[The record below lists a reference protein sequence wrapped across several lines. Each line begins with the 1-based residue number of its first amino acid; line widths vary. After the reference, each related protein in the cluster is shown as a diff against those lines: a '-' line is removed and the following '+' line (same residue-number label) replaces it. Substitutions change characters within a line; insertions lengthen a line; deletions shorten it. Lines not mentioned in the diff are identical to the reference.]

1 MMLTKLKKR
10 DRLSPNKRERLD
22 EGIKIWTDFY
32 RQNIHRFVA
41 DYLGIQLKP
50 FQVVLLYMIERQ
62 AKSCLITT
70 RGLGKSWLIALYCCC
85 RCILYPGQKI
95 IVSCET
101 KEQSRNL
108 IREKIVT
115 ELMNMSPNLRR
126 EINPKEVKIGTN
138 ESYVKFKNG
147 STITAINASENTRGR
162 RAHILVVDEY
172 VQIKNGFETL
182 TKILQ
187 PFLQV
192 VRQPKYLQNP
202 LYAKYKEEN
211 KQIYASSA
219 WYSDHWSYDLYK
231 DYVEKMLVDE
241 SAFACNLPYDIALKY
256 GLMTQARLDEIL
268 ADPNMTEEAFL
279 MEYCGQFFDLGEGA
293 YIKPSDIINNRTV
306 VRPWY
311 PPTDVE
317 YITDKNKR
325 NVPWVEERTS
335 KEELRVIGCDIALS
349 QGDKN
354 DNTVI
359 HYSISIP
366 KGDKYITELRY
377 SEAINGGTA
386 KAIALRL
393 KQLYYDGD
401 CDYIVMD
408 VAGLGLSV
416 LDELGEYTYDENR
429 DIKYPPMKCFNLKD
443 KEERVGYKEAIPC
456 IFGIVANEEIN
467 NDIAVTLKA
476 SLNNHTLKF
485 LVNEFE
491 GEDWLNENKNFQMLD
506 ASEKVRLMYPYVQ
519 TSLTQM
525 EIIKLQTEI
534 TRKGIKLVE
543 FGSNRKDRYSALAY
557 LNLFIREQE
566 KKLKKPKSKGKFLF
580 LS

>member
-1 MMLTKLKKR
+1 MLTQTKKR
-10 DRLSPNKRERLD
+10 DGLSPNKRERLD
-22 EGIKIWTDFY
+22 EGIKIWTSFY
-32 RQNIHRFVA
+32 RQNIHRFA
-41 DYLGIQLKP
+41 IDYLGIQLKP
-50 FQVVLLYMIERQ
+50 FQVVLLYMIERNL
-62 AKSCLITT
+62 KSCLITS

-85 RCILYPGQKI
+85 RAILYPGQKI

-108 IREKIVT
+108 IREKIVN
-115 ELMNMSPNLRR
+115 ELMNMSPNLKK
-126 EINPKEVKIGTN
+126 EINPREIKIGTN

-147 STITAINASENTRGR
+147 STITAINASENTRGK

-172 VQIKNGFETL
+172 VQIKNGFDTL

-202 LYAKYKEEN
+202 KYAHLQEEN

-219 WYSDHWSYDLYK
+219 WYADHWSYDLYK
-231 DYVEKMLVDE
+231 DYVEKMLIGE
-241 SAFACNLPYDIALKY
+241 SSFACNLPYNVALKY
-256 GLMTQARLDEIL
+256 GLMTQTRLDEIMS
-268 ADPNMTEEAFL
+268 DPNLSEEAFL
-279 MEYCGQFFDLGEGA
+279 MEYSAMFYDLGEGA

-306 VRPWY
+306 VKPWY
-311 PPTDVE
+311 PPTDIE
-317 YITDKNKR
+317 YIAEKGKR
-325 NVPWVEERTS
+325 NVSWKEDRTS
-335 KEELRVIGCDIALS
+335 KQELRVLGCDIALA

-359 HYSISIP
+359 HYSVSIP
-366 KGDKYITELRY
+366 KGDKYITEVRY

-393 KQLYYDGD
+393 KQLYFDGD

-408 VAGLGLSV
+408 IAGLGLAV
-416 LDELGEYTYDENR
+416 LDALGEYTFDTER
-429 DIKYPPMKCFNLKD
+429 DIKYPPMCCFNKED
-443 KEERVGYKEAIPC
+443 KKERCGYREAIPC
-456 IFGIVANEEIN
+456 IYGIVANEEIN
-467 NDIAVTLKA
+467 NAIAVTLKA

-491 GEDWLNENKNFQMLD
+491 GEDWLNENKNFQMLE

-519 TSLTQM
+519 TTLTQM

-557 LNLFIREQE
+557 MNLFIREKE
-566 KKLKKPKSKGKFLF
+566 NELKKPKNRGNFIDLW
-580 LS
+580 

>member
-1 MMLTKLKKR
+1 MLTQTKKR
-10 DRLSPNKRERLD
+10 EGLSPNKRERLD
-22 EGIKIWTDFY
+22 EGIKIWVSFY
-32 RQNIHRFVA
+32 RQNIHRFA
-41 DYLGIQLKP
+41 IDYLGIQLKP
-50 FQVVLLYMIERQ
+50 FQVVLLYMIERNL
-62 AKSCLITT
+62 KSCLITS

-85 RCILYPGQKI
+85 RAILYPGQKI

-108 IREKIVT
+108 IREKIVN
-115 ELMNMSPNLRR
+115 ELMNMSPNLKK
-126 EINPKEVKIGTN
+126 EINPREIKIGTN

-147 STITAINASENTRGR
+147 STITAINASENTRGK

-172 VQIKNGFETL
+172 VQIKNGFDTL

-202 LYAKYKEEN
+202 KYAHLQEEN

-219 WYSDHWSYDLYK
+219 WYADHWSYDLYK
-231 DYVEKMLVDE
+231 DYVEKMLIGE
-241 SAFACNLPYDIALKY
+241 SSFVCNLPYDVALKY
-256 GLMTQARLDEIL
+256 GLMTQKRLDEIMN
-268 ADPNMTEEAFL
+268 DPNLSEEAFL
-279 MEYCGQFFDLGEGA
+279 MEYSAMFYDLGEGA
-293 YIKPSDIINNRTV
+293 YIKPSDIINNRTIV
-306 VRPWY
+306 KPWY
-311 PPTDVE
+311 PPTDIE
-317 YITDKNKR
+317 YIDEKGKR
-325 NVPWVEERTS
+325 NISWKEDRTS
-335 KEELRVIGCDIALS
+335 KQELRVLGCDIALA

-359 HYSISIP
+359 HYSVSIP
-366 KGDKYITELRY
+366 KGDKYITEVKY

-393 KQLYYDGD
+393 KQLYFDGD

-408 VAGLGLSV
+408 IAGLGLAV
-416 LDELGEYTYDENR
+416 LDALGEYTFDTER
-429 DIKYPPMKCFNLKD
+429 DIKYPPMCCFNKED
-443 KEERVGYKEAIPC
+443 KKERCGYREAMPC
-456 IFGIVANEEIN
+456 IYGIVANEEIN
-467 NDIAVTLKA
+467 NAIAVTLKA

-491 GEDWLNENKNFQMLD
+491 GEDWLNENKNFQMLE

-519 TSLTQM
+519 TTLTQM

-557 LNLFIREQE
+557 MNLFIREKE
-566 KKLKKPKSKGKFLF
+566 NELKKPKNRGNFIDLW
-580 LS
+580 

>member
-1 MMLTKLKKR
+1 MLTQTKKR
-10 DRLSPNKRERLD
+10 DGLSPNKRERLD
-22 EGIKIWTDFY
+22 EGIKIWTSFY
-32 RQNIHRFVA
+32 RQNIHRFSI

-50 FQVVLLYMIERQ
+50 FQVVLLYMIEKNL
-62 AKSCLITT
+62 KSCLITS

-85 RCILYPGQKI
+85 RAILYPGQKI

-108 IREKIVT
+108 IREKIVN
-115 ELMNMSPNLRR
+115 ELMNMSPNLRK
-126 EINPKEVKIGTN
+126 EINPREIKIGTN

-147 STITAINASENTRGR
+147 STITAINASENTRGK

-172 VQIKNGFETL
+172 VQIKNGFDTL

-202 LYAKYKEEN
+202 KYSHLQEEN

-219 WYSDHWSYDLYK
+219 WYADHWSYDLYK
-231 DYVEKMLVDE
+231 DYVEKMLIGE
-241 SAFACNLPYDIALKY
+241 SSFVCNLPYNVALKY
-256 GLMTQARLDEIL
+256 GLMTQTRLDEIMS
-268 ADPNMTEEAFL
+268 DPNLSEEAFL
-279 MEYCGQFFDLGEGA
+279 MEYSAMFYDLGEGA
-293 YIKPSDIINNRTV
+293 YIKPSDIINNRTIV
-306 VRPWY
+306 KPWY
-311 PPTDVE
+311 PPTDIE
-317 YITDKNKR
+317 YIAEKGKR
-325 NVPWVEERTS
+325 NISWKEDRTS
-335 KEELRVIGCDIALS
+335 KQELRVLGCDIALA

-359 HYSISIP
+359 HYSVSIP
-366 KGDKYITELRY
+366 KGDKYITEVKY

-393 KQLYYDGD
+393 KQLFFDGD

-408 VAGLGLSV
+408 IAGLGLAV
-416 LDELGEYTYDENR
+416 LDALGEYTFDTER
-429 DIKYPPMKCFNLKD
+429 DIKYPPMCCFNKED
-443 KEERVGYKEAIPC
+443 KKERCGYREAIPC
-456 IFGIVANEEIN
+456 IYGIVANEEIN
-467 NDIAVTLKA
+467 NAIAVTLKA

-491 GEDWLNENKNFQMLD
+491 GEDWLNENKNFQMLE

-519 TSLTQM
+519 TTLTQM

-557 LNLFIREQE
+557 MNLFIREKE
-566 KKLKKPKSKGKFLF
+566 NELKKPKNRGNFIDLW
-580 LS
+580 

>member
-1 MMLTKLKKR
+1 MLTQTKKR
-10 DRLSPNKRERLD
+10 DGLSPNKRERLD
-22 EGIKIWTDFY
+22 EGIKIWTSFY
-32 RQNIHRFVA
+32 RQNIHRFA
-41 DYLGIQLKP
+41 IDYLGIQLKP
-50 FQVVLLYMIERQ
+50 FQVVLLYMIERNL
-62 AKSCLITT
+62 KSCLITS

-85 RCILYPGQKI
+85 RAILYPGQKI

-108 IREKIVT
+108 IREKIVN
-115 ELMNMSPNLRR
+115 ELMNMSPNLRK
-126 EINPKEVKIGTN
+126 EINPREIKIGTN

-147 STITAINASENTRGR
+147 STITAINASENTRGK

-172 VQIKNGFETL
+172 VQIKNGFDTL

-202 LYAKYKEEN
+202 KYAHLQEEN

-219 WYSDHWSYDLYK
+219 WYADHWSYDLYK
-231 DYVEKMLVDE
+231 DYVEKMLIGE
-241 SAFACNLPYDIALKY
+241 SSFACNLPYNVALKY
-256 GLMTQARLDEIL
+256 GLMTQTRLDEIMS
-268 ADPNMTEEAFL
+268 DPNLSEEAFL
-279 MEYCGQFFDLGEGA
+279 MEYSAMFYDLGEGA

-306 VRPWY
+306 VKPWY
-311 PPTDVE
+311 PPTDIE
-317 YITDKNKR
+317 YIAEKGKR
-325 NVPWVEERTS
+325 NISWKEDRTS
-335 KEELRVIGCDIALS
+335 KQELRVLGCDIALA

-359 HYSISIP
+359 HYSVSIP
-366 KGDKYITELRY
+366 KGDKYITEVRY

-393 KQLYYDGD
+393 KQLYFDGD

-408 VAGLGLSV
+408 IAGLGLAV
-416 LDELGEYTYDENR
+416 LDALGEYTFDTER
-429 DIKYPPMKCFNLKD
+429 DIKYPPMCCFNKED
-443 KEERVGYKEAIPC
+443 KKERCGYREAIPC
-456 IFGIVANEEIN
+456 IYGIVANEEIN
-467 NDIAVTLKA
+467 NAIAVTLKA

-491 GEDWLNENKNFQMLD
+491 GEDWLNENKNFQMLE

-519 TSLTQM
+519 TTLTQM

-557 LNLFIREQE
+557 MNLFIREKE
-566 KKLKKPKSKGKFLF
+566 NELKKPKNRGNFIDLW
-580 LS
+580 

>member
-1 MMLTKLKKR
+1 MLTQTKKR
-10 DRLSPNKRERLD
+10 DGLSPNKRERLD
-22 EGIKIWTDFY
+22 EGIKIWTSFY
-32 RQNIHRFVA
+32 RQNIHRFA
-41 DYLGIQLKP
+41 IDYLGIQLKP
-50 FQVVLLYMIERQ
+50 FQVVLLYMIERNL
-62 AKSCLITT
+62 KSCLITS

-85 RCILYPGQKI
+85 RAILYPGQKI

-108 IREKIVT
+108 IREKIVN
-115 ELMNMSPNLRR
+115 ELMNMSPNLRK
-126 EINPKEVKIGTN
+126 EINPREIKIGTN

-147 STITAINASENTRGR
+147 STITAINASENTRGK

-172 VQIKNGFETL
+172 VQIKNGFDTL

-202 LYAKYKEEN
+202 KYAHLQEEN

-219 WYSDHWSYDLYK
+219 WYADHWSYDLYK
-231 DYVEKMLVDE
+231 DYVEKMLIGE
-241 SAFACNLPYDIALKY
+241 SSFVCNLPYDVALKY
-256 GLMTQARLDEIL
+256 GLMTQKRLDEIMN
-268 ADPNMTEEAFL
+268 DPNLSEEAFL
-279 MEYCGQFFDLGEGA
+279 MEYSAMFYDLGEGA

-306 VRPWY
+306 VKPWY
-311 PPTDVE
+311 PPTDIE
-317 YITDKNKR
+317 YIAENGKR
-325 NVPWVEERTS
+325 NISWKEDRTS
-335 KEELRVIGCDIALS
+335 KQELRVLGCDIALA

-359 HYSISIP
+359 HYSVSIP
-366 KGDKYITELRY
+366 KGDKYITEVKY

-393 KQLYYDGD
+393 KQLFFDGD

-408 VAGLGLSV
+408 IAGLGLAV
-416 LDELGEYTYDENR
+416 LDALGEYTFDTER
-429 DIKYPPMKCFNLKD
+429 DIKYPPMCCFNKED
-443 KEERVGYKEAIPC
+443 KKERCGYREAMPC
-456 IFGIVANEEIN
+456 IYGIVANEEIN
-467 NDIAVTLKA
+467 NAIAVTLKA

-491 GEDWLNENKNFQMLD
+491 GEDWLNENKNFQMLE

-519 TSLTQM
+519 TTLTQM

-557 LNLFIREQE
+557 MNLFIREKE
-566 KKLKKPKSKGKFLF
+566 NELKKPKNRGNFIDLW
-580 LS
+580 

>member
-1 MMLTKLKKR
+1 MLTQTKKR
-10 DRLSPNKRERLD
+10 EGLSPNKRERLD
-22 EGIKIWTDFY
+22 EGIKIWVSFY
-32 RQNIHRFVA
+32 RQNIHRFA
-41 DYLGIQLKP
+41 IDYLGIQLKP
-50 FQVVLLYMIERQ
+50 FQVVLLYMIERNL
-62 AKSCLITT
+62 KSCLITS

-85 RCILYPGQKI
+85 RAILYPGQKI

-108 IREKIVT
+108 IREKIVN
-115 ELMNMSPNLRR
+115 ELMNMSPNLKK
-126 EINPKEVKIGTN
+126 EINPREIKIGTN

-147 STITAINASENTRGR
+147 STITAINASENTRGK

-172 VQIKNGFETL
+172 VQIKNGFDTL

-202 LYAKYKEEN
+202 KYAHLQEEN

-219 WYSDHWSYDLYK
+219 WYADHWSYDLYR
-231 DYVEKMLVDE
+231 DYVEKMLIGE
-241 SAFACNLPYDIALKY
+241 SSFVCNLPYDVALKY
-256 GLMTQARLDEIL
+256 GLMTQKRLDEIMN
-268 ADPNMTEEAFL
+268 DPNLSEEAFL
-279 MEYCGQFFDLGEGA
+279 MEYSAMFYDLGEGA
-293 YIKPSDIINNRTV
+293 YIKPSDIINNRTIV
-306 VRPWY
+306 KPWY
-311 PPTDVE
+311 PPTDIE
-317 YITDKNKR
+317 YIAEKGKR
-325 NVPWVEERTS
+325 NISWKEDRTS
-335 KEELRVIGCDIALS
+335 KQELRVLGCDIALA

-359 HYSISIP
+359 HYSVSIP
-366 KGDKYITELRY
+366 KGDKYITEVKY

-393 KQLYYDGD
+393 KQLYFDGD

-408 VAGLGLSV
+408 IAGLGLAV
-416 LDELGEYTYDENR
+416 LDALGEYTFDTER
-429 DIKYPPMKCFNLKD
+429 DIKYPPMCCFNKED
-443 KEERVGYKEAIPC
+443 KKERCGYREAIPC
-456 IFGIVANEEIN
+456 IYGIVANEEIN
-467 NDIAVTLKA
+467 NAIAVTLKA

-491 GEDWLNENKNFQMLD
+491 GEDWLNENKNFQLLE

-519 TSLTQM
+519 TTLTQM

-557 LNLFIREQE
+557 MNLFIREKE
-566 KKLKKPKSKGKFLF
+566 NELKKPKNRGNFIDLW
-580 LS
+580 

>member
-1 MMLTKLKKR
+1 MLTQTKKR
-10 DRLSPNKRERLD
+10 EGLSPNKRERLD
-22 EGIKIWTDFY
+22 EGIKIWVSFY
-32 RQNIHRFVA
+32 RQNIHRFA
-41 DYLGIQLKP
+41 IDYLGIQLKP
-50 FQVVLLYMIERQ
+50 FQVVLLYMIERNL
-62 AKSCLITT
+62 KSCLITS

-85 RCILYPGQKI
+85 RAILYPGQKI

-108 IREKIVT
+108 IREKIVN
-115 ELMNMSPNLRR
+115 ELMNMSPNLKK
-126 EINPKEVKIGTN
+126 EINPREIKIGTN

-147 STITAINASENTRGR
+147 STITAINASENTRGK

-172 VQIKNGFETL
+172 VQIKNGFDTL

-202 LYAKYKEEN
+202 KYAHLQEEN

-219 WYSDHWSYDLYK
+219 WYADHWSYDLYK
-231 DYVEKMLVDE
+231 DYVEKMLIGE
-241 SAFACNLPYDIALKY
+241 SSFVCNLPYNVALKY
-256 GLMTQARLDEIL
+256 GLMTQKRLDEIMN
-268 ADPNMTEEAFL
+268 DPNLSEEAFL
-279 MEYCGQFFDLGEGA
+279 MEYSAMFYDLGEGA
-293 YIKPSDIINNRTV
+293 YIKPSDIINNRTIV
-306 VRPWY
+306 KPWY
-311 PPTDVE
+311 PPTDIE
-317 YITDKNKR
+317 YIAEKGKR
-325 NVPWVEERTS
+325 NISWKEDRTS
-335 KEELRVIGCDIALS
+335 KQELRVLGCDIALA

-359 HYSISIP
+359 HYSVSIP
-366 KGDKYITELRY
+366 KGDKYITEVRY

-393 KQLYYDGD
+393 KQLYFDGD

-408 VAGLGLSV
+408 IAGLGLAV
-416 LDELGEYTYDENR
+416 LDALGEYTFDTER
-429 DIKYPPMKCFNLKD
+429 DIKYPPMCCFNKED
-443 KEERVGYKEAIPC
+443 KKERCGYREAIPC
-456 IFGIVANEEIN
+456 IYGIVANEEIN
-467 NDIAVTLKA
+467 NAIAVTLKA

-491 GEDWLNENKNFQMLD
+491 GEDWLNENKNFQMLE

-519 TSLTQM
+519 TTLTQM

-557 LNLFIREQE
+557 MNLFIREKE
-566 KKLKKPKSKGKFLF
+566 NELKKPKNRGNFIDLW
-580 LS
+580 

>member
-1 MMLTKLKKR
+1 MLTQTKKR
-10 DRLSPNKRERLD
+10 EGLSPNKRERLD
-22 EGIKIWTDFY
+22 EGIKIWVSFY
-32 RQNIHRFVA
+32 RQNIHRFA
-41 DYLGIQLKP
+41 IDYLGIQLKP
-50 FQVVLLYMIERQ
+50 FQVVLLYMIEKSL
-62 AKSCLITT
+62 KSCLITT

-85 RCILYPGQKI
+85 RAILYPGQKI

-108 IREKIVT
+108 IREKIVN
-115 ELMNMSPNLRR
+115 ELMNMSPNLKK
-126 EINPKEVKIGTN
+126 EINPREIKIGTN

-147 STITAINASENTRGR
+147 STITAINASENTRGK

-172 VQIKNGFETL
+172 VQIKNGFDTL

-202 LYAKYKEEN
+202 KYAHLQEEN

-219 WYSDHWSYDLYK
+219 WYADHWSYDLYK
-231 DYVEKMLVDE
+231 DYVEKMLIGE
-241 SAFACNLPYDIALKY
+241 SSFVCNLPYNIALKY
-256 GLMTQARLDEIL
+256 GLMTQKRLDEIMN
-268 ADPNMTEEAFL
+268 DPNLSEEAFL
-279 MEYCGQFFDLGEGA
+279 MEYSAMFYDLGDGA
-293 YIKPSDIINNRTV
+293 YIKPSDIINNRTIV
-306 VRPWY
+306 KPWY
-311 PPTDVE
+311 PPTDIE
-317 YITDKNKR
+317 YIAEKGKR
-325 NVPWVEERTS
+325 NISWKEDRTS
-335 KEELRVIGCDIALS
+335 KQELRVLGCDIALA

-359 HYSISIP
+359 HYSVSIP
-366 KGDKYITELRY
+366 KGDKYISEVRY

-393 KQLYYDGD
+393 KQLYFDGD

-408 VAGLGLSV
+408 IAGLGLAV
-416 LDELGEYTYDENR
+416 LDALGEYTFDTER
-429 DIKYPPMKCFNLKD
+429 DIKYPPMCCFNKED
-443 KEERVGYKEAIPC
+443 KKERCGYREAIPC
-456 IFGIVANEEIN
+456 IYGIVANEEIN
-467 NDIAVTLKA
+467 NAIAVTLKA

-491 GEDWLNENKNFQMLD
+491 GEDWLNENKNFQMLE

-519 TSLTQM
+519 TTLTQM

-557 LNLFIREQE
+557 MNLFIREKE
-566 KKLKKPKSKGKFLF
+566 NELKKPKNRGNFIDLW
-580 LS
+580 

>member
-1 MMLTKLKKR
+1 MLTQTKKR
-10 DRLSPNKRERLD
+10 DGLSPNKRERLD
-22 EGIKIWTDFY
+22 EGIKIWTSFY
-32 RQNIHRFVA
+32 RQNIHRFA
-41 DYLGIQLKP
+41 IDYLGIQLKP
-50 FQVVLLYMIERQ
+50 FQVVLLYMIERNL
-62 AKSCLITT
+62 KSCLITS

-85 RCILYPGQKI
+85 RAILYPGQKI

-108 IREKIVT
+108 IREKIVN
-115 ELMNMSPNLRR
+115 ELMNMSPNLRK
-126 EINPKEVKIGTN
+126 EINPREIKIGTN

-147 STITAINASENTRGR
+147 STITAINASENTRGK

-172 VQIKNGFETL
+172 VQIKNGFDTL

-202 LYAKYKEEN
+202 KYSHLQEEN

-219 WYSDHWSYDLYK
+219 WYADHWSYDLYK
-231 DYVEKMLVDE
+231 DYVEKMLIGE
-241 SAFACNLPYDIALKY
+241 SSFVCNLPYNVALKY
-256 GLMTQARLDEIL
+256 GLMTQTRLDEIMS
-268 ADPNMTEEAFL
+268 DPNLSEEAFL
-279 MEYCGQFFDLGEGA
+279 MEYSAMFYDLGEGA

-306 VRPWY
+306 VKPWY
-311 PPTDVE
+311 PPTDIE
-317 YITDKNKR
+317 YIAEKGKR
-325 NVPWVEERTS
+325 NISWKEDRTS
-335 KEELRVIGCDIALS
+335 KQELRVLGCDIALA

-359 HYSISIP
+359 HYSVSIP
-366 KGDKYITELRY
+366 KGDKYITEVKY

-393 KQLYYDGD
+393 KQLFFDGD

-408 VAGLGLSV
+408 IAGLGLAV
-416 LDELGEYTYDENR
+416 LDALGEYTFDTER
-429 DIKYPPMKCFNLKD
+429 DIKYPPMCCFNKED
-443 KEERVGYKEAIPC
+443 KKERCGYREAMPC
-456 IFGIVANEEIN
+456 IYGIVANEEIN
-467 NDIAVTLKA
+467 NAIAVTLKA

-491 GEDWLNENKNFQMLD
+491 GEDWLNENKNFQLLE

-519 TSLTQM
+519 TTLTQM

-557 LNLFIREQE
+557 MNLFIREKE
-566 KKLKKPKSKGKFLF
+566 NELKKPKNRGNFIDLW
-580 LS
+580 

>member
-1 MMLTKLKKR
+1 MLTQTKKR
-10 DRLSPNKRERLD
+10 EGLSPNKRERLD
-22 EGIKIWTDFY
+22 EGIKIWVSFY
-32 RQNIHRFVA
+32 RQNIHRFA
-41 DYLGIQLKP
+41 IDYLGIQLKP
-50 FQVVLLYMIERQ
+50 FQVVLLYMIERNL
-62 AKSCLITT
+62 KSCLITS

-85 RCILYPGQKI
+85 RAILYPGQKI

-108 IREKIVT
+108 IREKIVN
-115 ELMNMSPNLRR
+115 ELMNMSPNLKK
-126 EINPKEVKIGTN
+126 EINPREIKIGTN

-147 STITAINASENTRGR
+147 STITAINASENTRGK

-172 VQIKNGFETL
+172 VQIKNGFDTL

-202 LYAKYKEEN
+202 KYAHLQEEN

-219 WYSDHWSYDLYK
+219 WYADHWSYDLYR
-231 DYVEKMLVDE
+231 DYVEKMLIGE
-241 SAFACNLPYDIALKY
+241 SSFVCNLPYDVALKY
-256 GLMTQARLDEIL
+256 GLMTQTRLDEIMS
-268 ADPNMTEEAFL
+268 DPNLSEEAFL
-279 MEYCGQFFDLGEGA
+279 MEYSAMFYDLGEGA

-306 VRPWY
+306 VKPWY
-311 PPTDVE
+311 PPTDIE
-317 YITDKNKR
+317 YIAEKGKR
-325 NVPWVEERTS
+325 NISWKEDRTS
-335 KEELRVIGCDIALS
+335 KQELRVLGCDIALA

-359 HYSISIP
+359 HYSVSIP
-366 KGDKYITELRY
+366 KGDKYITEVKY

-393 KQLYYDGD
+393 KQLYFDGD

-408 VAGLGLSV
+408 IAGLGLAV
-416 LDELGEYTYDENR
+416 LDALGEYTFDTER
-429 DIKYPPMKCFNLKD
+429 DIKYPPMCCFNKED
-443 KEERVGYKEAIPC
+443 KKERCGYREAIPC
-456 IFGIVANEEIN
+456 IYGIVANEEIN
-467 NDIAVTLKA
+467 NAIAVTLKA

-491 GEDWLNENKNFQMLD
+491 GEDWLNENKNFQMLE

-519 TSLTQM
+519 TTLTQM

-557 LNLFIREQE
+557 MNLFIREKE
-566 KKLKKPKSKGKFLF
+566 NELKKPKNRGNFIDLW
-580 LS
+580 

>member
-1 MMLTKLKKR
+1 MLTQVKKR
-10 DRLSPNKRERLD
+10 EGLSPNKRERLD
-22 EGIKIWTDFY
+22 EGIKIWVSFY
-32 RQNIHRFVA
+32 RQNIHRFA
-41 DYLGIQLKP
+41 IDYLGIQLKP
-50 FQVVLLYMIERQ
+50 FQVVLLYMIERNL
-62 AKSCLITT
+62 KSCLITS

-85 RCILYPGQKI
+85 RAILYPGQKI

-108 IREKIVT
+108 IREKIVN
-115 ELMNMSPNLRR
+115 ELMNMSPNLKK
-126 EINPKEVKIGTN
+126 EINPREIKIGTN

-147 STITAINASENTRGR
+147 STITAINASENTRGK

-172 VQIKNGFETL
+172 VQIKNGFDTL

-202 LYAKYKEEN
+202 KYAHLQEEN

-219 WYSDHWSYDLYK
+219 WYADHWSYDLYK
-231 DYVEKMLVDE
+231 DYVEKMLIGE
-241 SAFACNLPYDIALKY
+241 SSFVCNLPYNIALKY
-256 GLMTQARLDEIL
+256 GLMTQKRLDEIMN
-268 ADPNMTEEAFL
+268 DPNLSEEAFL
-279 MEYCGQFFDLGEGA
+279 MEYSAMFYDLGEGA
-293 YIKPSDIINNRTV
+293 YIKPSDIINNRTIV
-306 VRPWY
+306 KPWY
-311 PPTDVE
+311 PPTDIE
-317 YITDKNKR
+317 YIAEKGKR
-325 NVPWVEERTS
+325 NISWKEDRTS
-335 KEELRVIGCDIALS
+335 KQELRVLGCDIALA

-359 HYSISIP
+359 HYSVSIP
-366 KGDKYITELRY
+366 KGDKYITEVRY

-393 KQLYYDGD
+393 KQLYFDGD

-408 VAGLGLSV
+408 IAGLGLAV
-416 LDELGEYTYDENR
+416 LDALGEYTFDTER
-429 DIKYPPMKCFNLKD
+429 DIKYPPMCCFNKED
-443 KEERVGYKEAIPC
+443 KKERCGYREAIPC
-456 IFGIVANEEIN
+456 IYGIVANEEIN
-467 NDIAVTLKA
+467 NAIAVTLKA

-491 GEDWLNENKNFQMLD
+491 GEDWLNENKNFQMLE

-519 TSLTQM
+519 TTLTQM

-557 LNLFIREQE
+557 MNLFIREKE
-566 KKLKKPKSKGKFLF
+566 NELKKPKNRGNFIDLW
-580 LS
+580 

>member
-1 MMLTKLKKR
+1 MLTQTKKR
-10 DRLSPNKRERLD
+10 DGLSPNKRERLD
-22 EGIKIWTDFY
+22 EGIKIWTSFY
-32 RQNIHRFVA
+32 RQNIHRFA
-41 DYLGIQLKP
+41 IDYLGIQLKP
-50 FQVVLLYMIERQ
+50 FQVVLLYMIERNL
-62 AKSCLITT
+62 KSCLITS

-85 RCILYPGQKI
+85 RAILYPGQKI

-108 IREKIVT
+108 IREKIVN
-115 ELMNMSPNLRR
+115 ELMNMSPNLRK
-126 EINPKEVKIGTN
+126 EINPREIKIGTN

-147 STITAINASENTRGR
+147 STITAINASENTRGK

-172 VQIKNGFETL
+172 VQIKNGFDTL

-202 LYAKYKEEN
+202 KYSHLQEEN

-219 WYSDHWSYDLYK
+219 WYADHWSYDLYK
-231 DYVEKMLVDE
+231 DYVEKMLIGE
-241 SAFACNLPYDIALKY
+241 SSFVCNLPYNVALKY
-256 GLMTQARLDEIL
+256 GLMTQTRLDEIMS
-268 ADPNMTEEAFL
+268 DPNLSEEAFL
-279 MEYCGQFFDLGEGA
+279 MEYSAMFYDLGEGA

-306 VRPWY
+306 VKPWY
-311 PPTDVE
+311 PPTDIE
-317 YITDKNKR
+317 YIAEKGKR
-325 NVPWVEERTS
+325 NISWKEDRTS
-335 KEELRVIGCDIALS
+335 KQELRVLGCDIALA

-359 HYSISIP
+359 HYSVSIP
-366 KGDKYITELRY
+366 KGDKYITEVKY

-393 KQLYYDGD
+393 KQLYFDGD

-408 VAGLGLSV
+408 IAGLGLAV
-416 LDELGEYTYDENR
+416 LDALGEYTFDTER
-429 DIKYPPMKCFNLKD
+429 DIKYPPMCCFNKED
-443 KEERVGYKEAIPC
+443 KKERCGYREAMPC
-456 IFGIVANEEIN
+456 IYGIVANEEIN
-467 NDIAVTLKA
+467 NAIAVTLKA

-491 GEDWLNENKNFQMLD
+491 GEDWLNENKNFQLLE

-519 TSLTQM
+519 TTLTQM

-557 LNLFIREQE
+557 MNLFIREKE
-566 KKLKKPKSKGKFLF
+566 NELKKPKNRGNFIDLW
-580 LS
+580 

>member
-1 MMLTKLKKR
+1 MLTQVKKR
-10 DRLSPNKRERLD
+10 EGLSPNKRERLN
-22 EGIKIWTDFY
+22 EGVKIWTSFY
-32 RQNIHRFVA
+32 RQNIHRFA
-41 DYLGIQLKP
+41 IDYLGIQLKP
-50 FQVVLLYMIERQ
+50 FQVVLLYMIERNL
-62 AKSCLITT
+62 KSCLITS

-85 RCILYPGQKI
+85 RAILYPGQKI

-108 IREKIVT
+108 IREKIVN
-115 ELMNMSPNLRR
+115 ELMNMSPNLRK
-126 EINPKEVKIGTN
+126 EINPREIKIGTN

-147 STITAINASENTRGR
+147 STITAINASENTRGK

-172 VQIKNGFETL
+172 VQIKNGFDTL

-202 LYAKYKEEN
+202 KYSHLQEEN

-219 WYSDHWSYDLYK
+219 WYADHWSYDLYK
-231 DYVEKMLVDE
+231 DYVEKMLIGE
-241 SAFACNLPYDIALKY
+241 SSFVCNLPYNVALKY
-256 GLMTQARLDEIL
+256 GLMTQTRLDEIMS
-268 ADPNMTEEAFL
+268 DPNLSEEAFL
-279 MEYCGQFFDLGEGA
+279 MEYSAMFYDLGEGA

-306 VRPWY
+306 VKPWY
-311 PPTDVE
+311 PPTDIE
-317 YITDKNKR
+317 YIAEKGKR
-325 NVPWVEERTS
+325 NISWKEDRTS
-335 KEELRVIGCDIALS
+335 KQELRVLGCDIALA

-359 HYSISIP
+359 HYSVSIP
-366 KGDKYITELRY
+366 KGDKYITEVKY

-393 KQLYYDGD
+393 KQLFFDGD

-408 VAGLGLSV
+408 IAGLGLAV
-416 LDELGEYTYDENR
+416 LDALGEYTFDTER
-429 DIKYPPMKCFNLKD
+429 DIKYPPMCCFNKED
-443 KEERVGYKEAIPC
+443 KKERCGYREAMPC
-456 IFGIVANEEIN
+456 IYGIVANEEIN
-467 NDIAVTLKA
+467 NAIAVTLKA

-491 GEDWLNENKNFQMLD
+491 GEDWLNENKNFQMLE

-519 TSLTQM
+519 TTLTQM

-557 LNLFIREQE
+557 MNLFIREKE
-566 KKLKKPKSKGKFLF
+566 NELKKPKNRGNFIDLW
-580 LS
+580 

>member
-1 MMLTKLKKR
+1 MLTQTKKR
-10 DRLSPNKRERLD
+10 DGLSPNKRERLD
-22 EGIKIWTDFY
+22 EGIKIWTSFY
-32 RQNIHRFVA
+32 RQNIHRFA
-41 DYLGIQLKP
+41 IDYLGIQLKP
-50 FQVVLLYMIERQ
+50 FQVVLLYMIERNL
-62 AKSCLITT
+62 KSCLITS

-85 RCILYPGQKI
+85 RAILYPGQKI

-108 IREKIVT
+108 IREKIVN
-115 ELMNMSPNLRR
+115 ELMNMSPNLRK
-126 EINPKEVKIGTN
+126 EINPREIKIGTN

-147 STITAINASENTRGR
+147 STITAINASENTRGK

-172 VQIKNGFETL
+172 VQIKNGFDTL

-202 LYAKYKEEN
+202 KYAHLQEEN

-219 WYSDHWSYDLYK
+219 WYADHWSYDLYK
-231 DYVEKMLVDE
+231 DYVEKMLIGE
-241 SAFACNLPYDIALKY
+241 SSFVCNLPYNVALKY
-256 GLMTQARLDEIL
+256 GLMTQTRLDEIMS
-268 ADPNMTEEAFL
+268 DPNLSEEAFL
-279 MEYCGQFFDLGEGA
+279 MEYSAMFYDLGEGA

-306 VRPWY
+306 VKPWY
-311 PPTDVE
+311 PPTDIE
-317 YITDKNKR
+317 YIAEKGKR
-325 NVPWVEERTS
+325 NISWKEDRTS
-335 KEELRVIGCDIALS
+335 KQELRVLGCDIALA

-359 HYSISIP
+359 HYSVSIP
-366 KGDKYITELRY
+366 KGDKYITEVKY

-393 KQLYYDGD
+393 KQLFFDGD

-408 VAGLGLSV
+408 IAGLGLAV
-416 LDELGEYTYDENR
+416 LDALGEYTFDTER
-429 DIKYPPMKCFNLKD
+429 DIKYPPMCCFNKED
-443 KEERVGYKEAIPC
+443 KKERCGYREAMPC
-456 IFGIVANEEIN
+456 IYGIVANEEIN
-467 NDIAVTLKA
+467 NAIAVTLKA

-491 GEDWLNENKNFQMLD
+491 GEDWLNENKNFQLLE

-519 TSLTQM
+519 TTLTQM

-557 LNLFIREQE
+557 MNLFIREKE
-566 KKLKKPKSKGKFLF
+566 NELKKPKNRGNFIDLW
-580 LS
+580 

>member
-1 MMLTKLKKR
+1 MLTQVKKR
-10 DRLSPNKRERLD
+10 EGLSPNKRERLD
-22 EGIKIWTDFY
+22 EGIKIWVSFY
-32 RQNIHRFVA
+32 RQNIHRFA
-41 DYLGIQLKP
+41 IDYLGIQLKP
-50 FQVVLLYMIERQ
+50 FQVVLLYMIERNL
-62 AKSCLITT
+62 KSCLITS

-85 RCILYPGQKI
+85 RAILYPGQKI

-108 IREKIVT
+108 IREKIVN
-115 ELMNMSPNLRR
+115 ELMNMSPNLRK
-126 EINPKEVKIGTN
+126 EINPREIKIGTN

-147 STITAINASENTRGR
+147 STITAINASENTRGK

-172 VQIKNGFETL
+172 VQIKNGFDTL

-202 LYAKYKEEN
+202 KYAHLQEEN

-219 WYSDHWSYDLYK
+219 WYADHWSYDLYK
-231 DYVEKMLVDE
+231 DYVEKMLIGE
-241 SAFACNLPYDIALKY
+241 SSFVCNLPYNIALKY
-256 GLMTQARLDEIL
+256 GLMTQKRLDEIMN
-268 ADPNMTEEAFL
+268 DPNLSEEAFL
-279 MEYCGQFFDLGEGA
+279 MEYSAMFYDLGEGA
-293 YIKPSDIINNRTV
+293 YIKPSDIINNRTIV
-306 VRPWY
+306 KPWY
-311 PPTDVE
+311 PPTDIE
-317 YITDKNKR
+317 YIAEKGKR
-325 NVPWVEERTS
+325 NISWKEDRTS
-335 KEELRVIGCDIALS
+335 KQELRVLGCDIALA

-359 HYSISIP
+359 HYSVSIP
-366 KGDKYITELRY
+366 KGDKYITEVRY

-393 KQLYYDGD
+393 KQLYFDGD

-408 VAGLGLSV
+408 IAGLGLAV
-416 LDELGEYTYDENR
+416 LDALGEYTFDTER
-429 DIKYPPMKCFNLKD
+429 DIKYPPMCCFNKED
-443 KEERVGYKEAIPC
+443 KKERCGYREAIPC
-456 IFGIVANEEIN
+456 IYGIVANEEIN
-467 NDIAVTLKA
+467 NAIAVTLKA

-491 GEDWLNENKNFQMLD
+491 GEDWLNENKNFQMLE

-519 TSLTQM
+519 TTLTQM

-543 FGSNRKDRYSALAY
+543 FGSNRKILRLY
-557 LNLFIREQE
+557 
-566 KKLKKPKSKGKFLF
+566 
-580 LS
+580 

>member
-1 MMLTKLKKR
+1 MLTQTKKR
-10 DRLSPNKRERLD
+10 EGLSPNKRERLD
-22 EGIKIWTDFY
+22 EGIKIWTSFY
-32 RQNIHRFVA
+32 RQNIHRFA
-41 DYLGIQLKP
+41 IDYLGIQLKP
-50 FQVVLLYMIERQ
+50 FQVVLLYMIERNL
-62 AKSCLITT
+62 KSCLITS

-85 RCILYPGQKI
+85 RAILYPGQKI

-108 IREKIVT
+108 IREKIVN
-115 ELMNMSPNLRR
+115 ELMNMSPNLRK
-126 EINPKEVKIGTN
+126 EINPREIKIGTN

-147 STITAINASENTRGR
+147 STITAINASENTRGK

-172 VQIKNGFETL
+172 VQIKNGFDTL

-202 LYAKYKEEN
+202 KYAHLQEEN

-219 WYSDHWSYDLYK
+219 WYADHWSYDLYK
-231 DYVEKMLVDE
+231 DYVEKMLIGE
-241 SAFACNLPYDIALKY
+241 SSFACNLPYNVALKY
-256 GLMTQARLDEIL
+256 GLMTQTRLDEIMS
-268 ADPNMTEEAFL
+268 DPNLSEEAFL
-279 MEYCGQFFDLGEGA
+279 MEYSAMFYDLGEGA
-293 YIKPSDIINNRTV
+293 YIKPSDIINNRTIV
-306 VRPWY
+306 KPWY
-311 PPTDVE
+311 PPTDIE
-317 YITDKNKR
+317 YIAEKGKR
-325 NVPWVEERTS
+325 NISWKEDRTS
-335 KEELRVIGCDIALS
+335 KQELRVLGCDIALA

-359 HYSISIP
+359 HYSVSIP
-366 KGDKYITELRY
+366 KGDKYITEVRY

-393 KQLYYDGD
+393 KQLYFDGD

-408 VAGLGLSV
+408 IAGLGLAV
-416 LDELGEYTYDENR
+416 LDALGEYTFDTER
-429 DIKYPPMKCFNLKD
+429 DIKYPPMCCFNKED
-443 KEERVGYKEAIPC
+443 KKERCGYREAMPC
-456 IFGIVANEEIN
+456 IYGIIANEEIN
-467 NDIAVTLKA
+467 NAIAVTLKA

-491 GEDWLNENKNFQMLD
+491 GEDWLNENKNFQMLE

-519 TSLTQM
+519 TTLTQM

-557 LNLFIREQE
+557 MNLFIREKE
-566 KKLKKPKSKGKFLF
+566 NELKKPKNRGNFIDLW
-580 LS
+580 

>member
-1 MMLTKLKKR
+1 MLTQTKKR
-10 DRLSPNKRERLD
+10 EGLSPNKRERLD
-22 EGIKIWTDFY
+22 EGIKIWVSFY
-32 RQNIHRFVA
+32 RQNIHRFA
-41 DYLGIQLKP
+41 IDYLGIQLKP
-50 FQVVLLYMIERQ
+50 FQVVLLYMIERNL
-62 AKSCLITT
+62 KSCLITS

-85 RCILYPGQKI
+85 RAILYPGQKI

-108 IREKIVT
+108 IREKIVN
-115 ELMNMSPNLRR
+115 ELMNMSPNLKK
-126 EINPKEVKIGTN
+126 EINPREIKIGTN

-147 STITAINASENTRGR
+147 STITAINASENTRGK

-172 VQIKNGFETL
+172 VQIKNGFDTL

-202 LYAKYKEEN
+202 KYAHLQEEN

-219 WYSDHWSYDLYK
+219 WWADHWSYDLYK
-231 DYVEKMLVDE
+231 DYAEKMLIGE
-241 SAFACNLPYDIALKY
+241 SSFVCNLPYNVALKY
-256 GLMTQARLDEIL
+256 GLMTQTRLDEIMN
-268 ADPNMTEEAFL
+268 DPNLSEEAFL
-279 MEYCGQFFDLGEGA
+279 MEYSAMFYDLGEGA

-306 VRPWY
+306 VKPWY
-311 PPTDVE
+311 PPTDIE
-317 YITDKNKR
+317 YIAEKGKR
-325 NVPWVEERTS
+325 NISWKEDRTS
-335 KEELRVIGCDIALS
+335 KQELRVLGCDIALA

-359 HYSISIP
+359 HYSVSIP
-366 KGDKYITELRY
+366 KGDKYITEVRY

-393 KQLYYDGD
+393 KQLYFDGD

-408 VAGLGLSV
+408 IAGLGLAV
-416 LDELGEYTYDENR
+416 LDALGEYTFDTER
-429 DIKYPPMKCFNLKD
+429 DIKYPPMCCFNKED
-443 KEERVGYKEAIPC
+443 KKERCGYREAIPC
-456 IFGIVANEEIN
+456 IYGIVANEEIN
-467 NDIAVTLKA
+467 NAIAVTLKA

-491 GEDWLNENKNFQMLD
+491 GEDWLNENKNFQMLE

-519 TSLTQM
+519 TTLTQM

-557 LNLFIREQE
+557 MNLFIREKE
-566 KKLKKPKSKGKFLF
+566 NELKKPKNRGNFIDLW
-580 LS
+580 

>member
-1 MMLTKLKKR
+1 MLKKKKKR
-10 DRLSPNKRERLD
+10 DGLSPNKRERLD
-22 EGIKIWTDFY
+22 EGIKIWTSFY
-32 RQNIHRFVA
+32 RQNIHRFA
-41 DYLGIQLKP
+41 IDYLGIQLKP
-50 FQVVLLYMIERQ
+50 FQVVLLYMIERNL
-62 AKSCLITT
+62 KSCLITS

-85 RCILYPGQKI
+85 RAILYPGQKI

-108 IREKIVT
+108 IREKIVN
-115 ELMNMSPNLRR
+115 ELMNMSPNLRK
-126 EINPKEVKIGTN
+126 EINPREIKIGTN

-147 STITAINASENTRGR
+147 STITAINASENTRGK

-172 VQIKNGFETL
+172 VQIKNGFDTL

-202 LYAKYKEEN
+202 KYSHLQEEN

-219 WYSDHWSYDLYK
+219 WYADHWSYDLYK
-231 DYVEKMLVDE
+231 DYVEKMLIGE
-241 SAFACNLPYDIALKY
+241 SSFVCNLPYNVALKY
-256 GLMTQARLDEIL
+256 GLMTQTRLDEIMS
-268 ADPNMTEEAFL
+268 DPNLSEEAFL
-279 MEYCGQFFDLGEGA
+279 MEYSAMFYDLGEGA
-293 YIKPSDIINNRTV
+293 YIKPSDIINNRTIV
-306 VRPWY
+306 KPWY
-311 PPTDVE
+311 PPTDIE
-317 YITDKNKR
+317 YIAEKGKR
-325 NVPWVEERTS
+325 NISWKEDRTS
-335 KEELRVIGCDIALS
+335 KQELRVLGCDIALA

-359 HYSISIP
+359 HYSVSIP
-366 KGDKYITELRY
+366 KGDKYITEVRY

-393 KQLYYDGD
+393 KQLFFDGD

-408 VAGLGLSV
+408 IAGLGLAV
-416 LDELGEYTYDENR
+416 LDALGEYTFDTER
-429 DIKYPPMKCFNLKD
+429 DIKYPPMCCFNKED
-443 KEERVGYKEAIPC
+443 KKERCGYREAIPC
-456 IFGIVANEEIN
+456 IYGIVANEEIN
-467 NDIAVTLKA
+467 NAIAVTLKA

-491 GEDWLNENKNFQMLD
+491 GEDWLNENKNFQMLE

-519 TSLTQM
+519 TTLTQM

-557 LNLFIREQE
+557 MNLFIREKE
-566 KKLKKPKSKGKFLF
+566 NELKKPKNRGNFIDLW
-580 LS
+580 

>member
-1 MMLTKLKKR
+1 MLTQTKKR
-10 DRLSPNKRERLD
+10 DGLSPNKRERLD
-22 EGIKIWTDFY
+22 EGIKIWVSFY
-32 RQNIHRFVA
+32 RQNIHRFA
-41 DYLGIQLKP
+41 IDYLGIQLKP
-50 FQVVLLYMIERQ
+50 FQVVLLYMIERNL
-62 AKSCLITT
+62 KSCLITS

-85 RCILYPGQKI
+85 RAILYPGQKI

-108 IREKIVT
+108 IREKIVN
-115 ELMNMSPNLRR
+115 ELMNMSPNLRK
-126 EINPKEVKIGTN
+126 EINPREIKIGTN

-147 STITAINASENTRGR
+147 STITAINASENTRGK

-172 VQIKNGFETL
+172 VQIKNGFDTL

-202 LYAKYKEEN
+202 KYAHLQEEN

-219 WYSDHWSYDLYK
+219 WYADHWSYDLYK
-231 DYVEKMLVDE
+231 DYVEKMLIGE
-241 SAFACNLPYDIALKY
+241 SSFVCNLPYNVALKY
-256 GLMTQARLDEIL
+256 GLMTQKRLDEIMN
-268 ADPNMTEEAFL
+268 DPNLSEEAFL
-279 MEYCGQFFDLGEGA
+279 MEYSAMFYDLGEGA

-306 VRPWY
+306 VKPWY
-311 PPTDVE
+311 PPTDIE
-317 YITDKNKR
+317 YIAEKGKR
-325 NVPWVEERTS
+325 NISWKEDRTS
-335 KEELRVIGCDIALS
+335 KQELRVLGCDIALA

-359 HYSISIP
+359 HYSVSIP
-366 KGDKYITELRY
+366 KGDKYISEVRY

-393 KQLYYDGD
+393 KQLYFDGD

-408 VAGLGLSV
+408 IAGLGLAV
-416 LDELGEYTYDENR
+416 LDALGEYTFDTER
-429 DIKYPPMKCFNLKD
+429 DIKYPPMCCFNKED
-443 KEERVGYKEAIPC
+443 KKERCGYREAMPC
-456 IFGIVANEEIN
+456 IYGIVANEEIN
-467 NDIAVTLKA
+467 NAIAVTLKA

-491 GEDWLNENKNFQMLD
+491 GEDWLNENKNFQMLE

-519 TSLTQM
+519 TTLTQM

-557 LNLFIREQE
+557 MNLFIREKE
-566 KKLKKPKSKGKFLF
+566 NELRKPKNRGNFIDLW
-580 LS
+580 

>member
-1 MMLTKLKKR
+1 MLTQTKKR
-10 DRLSPNKRERLD
+10 DGLSPNKRERLD
-22 EGIKIWTDFY
+22 EGIKIWTSFY
-32 RQNIHRFVA
+32 RQNIHRFA
-41 DYLGIQLKP
+41 IDYLGIQLKP
-50 FQVVLLYMIERQ
+50 FQVVLLYMIERNL
-62 AKSCLITT
+62 KSCLITS

-85 RCILYPGQKI
+85 RAILYPGQKI

-108 IREKIVT
+108 IREKIVN
-115 ELMNMSPNLRR
+115 ELMNMSPNLRK
-126 EINPKEVKIGTN
+126 EINPREIKIGTN

-147 STITAINASENTRGR
+147 STITAINASENTRGK

-172 VQIKNGFETL
+172 VQIKNGFDTL

-202 LYAKYKEEN
+202 KYSHLQEEN

-219 WYSDHWSYDLYK
+219 WYADHWSYDLYK
-231 DYVEKMLVDE
+231 DYVEKMLIGE
-241 SAFACNLPYDIALKY
+241 SSFVCNLPYNVALKY
-256 GLMTQARLDEIL
+256 GLMTQTRLDEIMS
-268 ADPNMTEEAFL
+268 DPNLSEEAFL
-279 MEYCGQFFDLGEGA
+279 MEYSAMFYDLGEGA

-306 VRPWY
+306 VKPWY
-311 PPTDVE
+311 PPTDIE
-317 YITDKNKR
+317 YIAEKGKR
-325 NVPWVEERTS
+325 NISWKEDRTS
-335 KEELRVIGCDIALS
+335 KQELRVLGCDIALA

-359 HYSISIP
+359 HYSVSIP
-366 KGDKYITELRY
+366 KGDKYITEVRY

-393 KQLYYDGD
+393 KQLYFDGD

-408 VAGLGLSV
+408 IAGLGLAV
-416 LDELGEYTYDENR
+416 LDALGEYTFDTER
-429 DIKYPPMKCFNLKD
+429 DIKYPPMCCFNKED
-443 KEERVGYKEAIPC
+443 KKERCGYREAIPC
-456 IFGIVANEEIN
+456 IYGIVANEEIN
-467 NDIAVTLKA
+467 NAIAVTLKA

-491 GEDWLNENKNFQMLD
+491 GEDWLNENKNFQMLE

-519 TSLTQM
+519 TTLTQM

-557 LNLFIREQE
+557 MNLFIREKE
-566 KKLKKPKSKGKFLF
+566 NELKKPKNRGNFIDLW
-580 LS
+580 

>member
-1 MMLTKLKKR
+1 MLTQTKKR
-10 DRLSPNKRERLD
+10 DGLSPNKRERLD
-22 EGIKIWTDFY
+22 EGIKIWTSFY
-32 RQNIHRFVA
+32 RQNIHRFA
-41 DYLGIQLKP
+41 IDYLGIQLKP
-50 FQVVLLYMIERQ
+50 FQVVLLYMIERNL
-62 AKSCLITT
+62 KSCLITS

-85 RCILYPGQKI
+85 RAILYPGQKI

-108 IREKIVT
+108 IREKIVN
-115 ELMNMSPNLRR
+115 ELMNMSPNLRK
-126 EINPKEVKIGTN
+126 EINPREIKIGTN

-147 STITAINASENTRGR
+147 STITAINASENTRGK

-172 VQIKNGFETL
+172 VQIKNGFDTL

-202 LYAKYKEEN
+202 KYSHLQEEN

-219 WYSDHWSYDLYK
+219 WYADHWSYDLYK
-231 DYVEKMLVDE
+231 DYVEKMLIGE
-241 SAFACNLPYDIALKY
+241 SSFVCNLPYNVALKY
-256 GLMTQARLDEIL
+256 GLMTQTRLDEIMS
-268 ADPNMTEEAFL
+268 DPNLSEEAFL
-279 MEYCGQFFDLGEGA
+279 MEYSAMFYDLGEGA

-306 VRPWY
+306 VKPWY
-311 PPTDVE
+311 PPTDIE
-317 YITDKNKR
+317 YIAEKGKR
-325 NVPWVEERTS
+325 NISWKEDRTS
-335 KEELRVIGCDIALS
+335 KQELRVLGCDIALA

-359 HYSISIP
+359 HYSVSIP
-366 KGDKYITELRY
+366 KGDKYITEVKY

-393 KQLYYDGD
+393 KQLFFDGD

-408 VAGLGLSV
+408 IAGLGLAV
-416 LDELGEYTYDENR
+416 LDALGEYTFDTER
-429 DIKYPPMKCFNLKD
+429 DIKYPPMCCFNKED
-443 KEERVGYKEAIPC
+443 KKERCGYREAIPC
-456 IFGIVANEEIN
+456 IYGIVANEEIN
-467 NDIAVTLKA
+467 NAIAVTLKA

-491 GEDWLNENKNFQMLD
+491 GEDWLNENKNFQLLE

-519 TSLTQM
+519 TTLTQM

-557 LNLFIREQE
+557 MNLFIREKE
-566 KKLKKPKSKGKFLF
+566 NELKKPKNRGNFIDLW
-580 LS
+580 

>member
-1 MMLTKLKKR
+1 MLTQVKKR
-10 DRLSPNKRERLD
+10 EGLSPNKRERLD
-22 EGIKIWTDFY
+22 EGIKIWVSFY
-32 RQNIHRFVA
+32 RQNIHRFA
-41 DYLGIQLKP
+41 IDYLGIQLKP
-50 FQVVLLYMIERQ
+50 FQVVLLYMIEKNL
-62 AKSCLITT
+62 KSCLITS

-85 RCILYPGQKI
+85 RAILYPGQKI

-108 IREKIVT
+108 IREKIVN
-115 ELMNMSPNLRR
+115 ELMNMSPNLKK
-126 EINPKEVKIGTN
+126 EINPREIKIGTN

-147 STITAINASENTRGR
+147 STITAINASENTRGK

-172 VQIKNGFETL
+172 VQIKNGFDTL

-202 LYAKYKEEN
+202 KYAHLQEEN

-219 WYSDHWSYDLYK
+219 WYADHWSYDLYK
-231 DYVEKMLVDE
+231 DYVEKMLIGE
-241 SAFACNLPYDIALKY
+241 SSFVCNLPYNIALKY
-256 GLMTQARLDEIL
+256 GLMTQKRLDEIMN
-268 ADPNMTEEAFL
+268 DPNLSEEAFL
-279 MEYCGQFFDLGEGA
+279 MEYSAMFYDLGEGA
-293 YIKPSDIINNRTV
+293 YIKPSDIINNRTIV
-306 VRPWY
+306 KPWY
-311 PPTDVE
+311 PPTDIE
-317 YITDKNKR
+317 YIAEKGKR
-325 NVPWVEERTS
+325 NISWKEDRTS
-335 KEELRVIGCDIALS
+335 KQELRVLGCDIALA

-359 HYSISIP
+359 HYSVSIP
-366 KGDKYITELRY
+366 KGDKYITEERY

-393 KQLYYDGD
+393 KQLYFDGD

-408 VAGLGLSV
+408 IAGLGLAV
-416 LDELGEYTYDENR
+416 LDALGEYTFDTER
-429 DIKYPPMKCFNLKD
+429 DIKYPPMCCFNKED
-443 KEERVGYKEAIPC
+443 KKERCGYREAIPC
-456 IFGIVANEEIN
+456 IYGIVANEEIN
-467 NDIAVTLKA
+467 NAIAVTLKA

-491 GEDWLNENKNFQMLD
+491 GEDWLNENKNFQMLE

-519 TSLTQM
+519 TTLTQM

-557 LNLFIREQE
+557 MNLFIREKE
-566 KKLKKPKSKGKFLF
+566 NELKKPKNRGNFIDLW
-580 LS
+580 

>member
-1 MMLTKLKKR
+1 MLTQTKKR
-10 DRLSPNKRERLD
+10 EGLSPNKRERLD
-22 EGIKIWTDFY
+22 EGIKIWVSFY
-32 RQNIHRFVA
+32 RQNIHRFA
-41 DYLGIQLKP
+41 IDYLGIQLKP
-50 FQVVLLYMIERQ
+50 FQVVLLYMIERNL
-62 AKSCLITT
+62 KSCLITS

-85 RCILYPGQKI
+85 RAILYPGQKI

-108 IREKIVT
+108 IREKIVN
-115 ELMNMSPNLRR
+115 ELMNMSPNLKK
-126 EINPKEVKIGTN
+126 EINPREIKIGTN

-147 STITAINASENTRGR
+147 STITAINASENTRGK

-172 VQIKNGFETL
+172 VQIKNGFDTL

-202 LYAKYKEEN
+202 KYAHLQEEN

-219 WYSDHWSYDLYK
+219 WYADHWSYDLYK
-231 DYVEKMLVDE
+231 DYVEKMLIGE
-241 SAFACNLPYDIALKY
+241 SSFVCNLPYDVALKY
-256 GLMTQARLDEIL
+256 GLMTQKRLDEIMN
-268 ADPNMTEEAFL
+268 DPNLSEEAFL
-279 MEYCGQFFDLGEGA
+279 MEYSAMFYDLGEGA
-293 YIKPSDIINNRTV
+293 YIKPSDIINNRTIV
-306 VRPWY
+306 KPWY
-311 PPTDVE
+311 PPTDIE
-317 YITDKNKR
+317 YIAEKGKR
-325 NVPWVEERTS
+325 NISWKEDRTS
-335 KEELRVIGCDIALS
+335 KQELRVLGCDIALA

-359 HYSISIP
+359 HYSVSIP
-366 KGDKYITELRY
+366 KGDKYITEVKY

-393 KQLYYDGD
+393 KQLYFDSD

-408 VAGLGLSV
+408 IAGLGLAV
-416 LDELGEYTYDENR
+416 LDALGEYTFDTER
-429 DIKYPPMKCFNLKD
+429 DIKYPPMCCFNKED
-443 KEERVGYKEAIPC
+443 KKERCGYREAMPC
-456 IFGIVANEEIN
+456 IYGIVANEEIN
-467 NDIAVTLKA
+467 NAIAVTLKA

-491 GEDWLNENKNFQMLD
+491 GEDWLNENKNFQLLE

-519 TSLTQM
+519 TTLTQM

-557 LNLFIREQE
+557 MNLFIREKE
-566 KKLKKPKSKGKFLF
+566 KELKKPKNRGNFIDLW
-580 LS
+580 

>member
-1 MMLTKLKKR
+1 MLTQVKKR
-10 DRLSPNKRERLD
+10 DGLSPNKRERLD
-22 EGIKIWTDFY
+22 EGIKIWVSFY
-32 RQNIHRFVA
+32 RQNIHRFAA
-41 DYLGIQLKP
+41 DYLEIQLKP
-50 FQVVLLYMIERQ
+50 FQVVLLYMIEKNL
-62 AKSCLITT
+62 KSCLITT

-85 RCILYPGQKI
+85 RAILYPGQKI

-108 IREKIVT
+108 IREKIVN
-115 ELMNMSPNLRR
+115 ELMNMSSNLRK
-126 EINPKEVKIGTN
+126 EINPREIKIGTN

-147 STITAINASENTRGR
+147 STITAINASENTRGK

-172 VQIKNGFETL
+172 VQIKNGFDTL

-202 LYAKYKEEN
+202 KYAHLQEEN

-219 WYSDHWSYDLYK
+219 WYADHWSYDLYK
-231 DYVEKMLVDE
+231 DYVEKMLIGE
-241 SAFACNLPYDIALKY
+241 SSFACNLPYEIALKY
-256 GLMTQARLDEIL
+256 GLMTQTRLDEIL
-268 ADPNMTEEAFL
+268 NDPNLSEEAFL
-279 MEYCGQFFDLGEGA
+279 MEYSAQFYDLGDSA
-293 YIKPSDIINNRTV
+293 YIKPSDIINNRTIV
-306 VRPWY
+306 KPWY
-311 PPTDVE
+311 PPTDIE
-317 YITDKNKR
+317 YISEKGKR
-325 NVPWVEERTS
+325 NISWKEDRTS
-335 KEELRVIGCDIALS
+335 KQELRVLGCDIALA

-359 HYSISIP
+359 HYSVSIP
-366 KGDKYITELRY
+366 KGDKYITEVRY

-393 KQLYYDGD
+393 KQLYFDGD

-408 VAGLGLSV
+408 IAGLGLAV
-416 LDELGEYTYDENR
+416 LDALGEYTFDTER
-429 DIKYPPMKCFNLKD
+429 DIKYPPMCCFNKED
-443 KEERVGYKEAIPC
+443 KKERCGYREAIPC
-456 IFGIVANEEIN
+456 IYGIVANEEIN
-467 NDIAVTLKA
+467 NAIAVTLKA

-491 GEDWLNENKNFQMLD
+491 GEDWLNENKNFQMLE

-519 TSLTQM
+519 TTLTQM
-525 EIIKLQTEI
+525 EIIKLQTEM

-557 LNLFIREQE
+557 MNLFIREKE
-566 KKLKKPKSKGKFLF
+566 NELRKPKNRGNFIDLW
-580 LS
+580 

>member
-1 MMLTKLKKR
+1 MLTQTKKR
-10 DRLSPNKRERLD
+10 EGLSPNKRERLD
-22 EGIKIWTDFY
+22 EGIKIWVSFY
-32 RQNIHRFVA
+32 RQNIHRFA
-41 DYLGIQLKP
+41 IDYLGIRLKP
-50 FQVVLLYMIERQ
+50 FQVVLLYMIERNL
-62 AKSCLITT
+62 KSCLITS

-85 RCILYPGQKI
+85 RAILYPGQKI

-108 IREKIVT
+108 IREKIVN
-115 ELMNMSPNLRR
+115 ELMNMSPNLKK
-126 EINPKEVKIGTN
+126 EINPREIKIGTN

-147 STITAINASENTRGR
+147 STITAINASENTRGK

-172 VQIKNGFETL
+172 VQIKNGFDTL

-202 LYAKYKEEN
+202 KYAHLQEEN

-219 WYSDHWSYDLYK
+219 WYADHWSYDLYK
-231 DYVEKMLVDE
+231 DYVEKMLIGE
-241 SAFACNLPYDIALKY
+241 SSFVCNLPYDVALKY
-256 GLMTQARLDEIL
+256 GLMTQKRLDEIMN
-268 ADPNMTEEAFL
+268 DPNLSEEAFL
-279 MEYCGQFFDLGEGA
+279 MEYSAMFYDLGEGA
-293 YIKPSDIINNRTV
+293 YIKPSDIINNRTIV
-306 VRPWY
+306 KPWY
-311 PPTDVE
+311 PPTDIE
-317 YITDKNKR
+317 YIAEKGKR
-325 NVPWVEERTS
+325 NISWKEDRTS
-335 KEELRVIGCDIALS
+335 KQELRVLGCDIALA

-359 HYSISIP
+359 HYSVSIP
-366 KGDKYITELRY
+366 KGDKYITEVKY

-393 KQLYYDGD
+393 KQLYFDGD

-408 VAGLGLSV
+408 IAGLGLAV
-416 LDELGEYTYDENR
+416 LDALGEYTFDTER
-429 DIKYPPMKCFNLKD
+429 DIKYPPMCCFNKED
-443 KEERVGYKEAIPC
+443 KKERCGYREAMPC
-456 IFGIVANEEIN
+456 IYGIVANEEIN
-467 NDIAVTLKA
+467 NAIAVTLKA

-491 GEDWLNENKNFQMLD
+491 GEDWLNENKNFQMLE

-519 TSLTQM
+519 TTLTQM

-557 LNLFIREQE
+557 MNLFIREKE
-566 KKLKKPKSKGKFLF
+566 NELKKPKNRGNFIDLW
-580 LS
+580 

>member
-1 MMLTKLKKR
+1 MLTQTKKR
-10 DRLSPNKRERLD
+10 EGLSPNKRERLD
-22 EGIKIWTDFY
+22 EGIKIWVSFY
-32 RQNIHRFVA
+32 RQNIHRFA
-41 DYLGIQLKP
+41 IDYLGIQLKP
-50 FQVVLLYMIERQ
+50 FQVVLLYMIERNL
-62 AKSCLITT
+62 KSCLITS

-85 RCILYPGQKI
+85 RAILYPGQKI

-108 IREKIVT
+108 IREKIVN
-115 ELMNMSPNLRR
+115 ELMNMSPNLKK
-126 EINPKEVKIGTN
+126 EINPREIKIGTN

-147 STITAINASENTRGR
+147 STITAINASENTRGK

-172 VQIKNGFETL
+172 VQIKNGFDTL

-202 LYAKYKEEN
+202 KYAHLQEEN

-219 WYSDHWSYDLYK
+219 WYADHWSYDLYK
-231 DYVEKMLVDE
+231 DYVEKMLIGE
-241 SAFACNLPYDIALKY
+241 SSFVCNLPYNVALKY
-256 GLMTQARLDEIL
+256 GLMTQKRLDEIMN
-268 ADPNMTEEAFL
+268 DPNLSEEAFL
-279 MEYCGQFFDLGEGA
+279 MEYSAMFYDLGEGA
-293 YIKPSDIINNRTV
+293 YIKPSDIINNRNIV
-306 VRPWY
+306 KPWY
-311 PPTDVE
+311 PPTDIE
-317 YITDKNKR
+317 YIAEKGKR
-325 NVPWVEERTS
+325 NISWKEDRTS
-335 KEELRVIGCDIALS
+335 KQELRVLGCDIALA

-359 HYSISIP
+359 HYSVSIP
-366 KGDKYITELRY
+366 KGDKYITEVKY

-393 KQLYYDGD
+393 KQLYFDGD

-408 VAGLGLSV
+408 IAGLGLAV
-416 LDELGEYTYDENR
+416 LDALGEYTFDTER
-429 DIKYPPMKCFNLKD
+429 DIKYPPMCCFNKED
-443 KEERVGYKEAIPC
+443 KKERCGYREAIPC
-456 IFGIVANEEIN
+456 IYGIVANEEIN
-467 NDIAVTLKA
+467 NAIAVTLKA

-491 GEDWLNENKNFQMLD
+491 GEDWLNENKNFQMLE

-519 TSLTQM
+519 TTLTQM

-557 LNLFIREQE
+557 MNLFIREKE
-566 KKLKKPKSKGKFLF
+566 NELKKPKNRGNFIDLW
-580 LS
+580 

>member
-1 MMLTKLKKR
+1 MLTQTKKR
-10 DRLSPNKRERLD
+10 EGLSPNKRERLD
-22 EGIKIWTDFY
+22 EGIKIWVSFY
-32 RQNIHRFVA
+32 RQNIHRFA
-41 DYLGIQLKP
+41 IDYLGIQLKP
-50 FQVVLLYMIERQ
+50 FQVVLLYMIEKNL
-62 AKSCLITT
+62 KSCLITS

-85 RCILYPGQKI
+85 RAILYPGQKI

-108 IREKIVT
+108 IREKIVN
-115 ELMNMSPNLRR
+115 ELMNMSPNLRK
-126 EINPKEVKIGTN
+126 EINPREIKIGTN

-147 STITAINASENTRGR
+147 STITAINASENTRGK

-172 VQIKNGFETL
+172 VQIKNGFDTL

-202 LYAKYKEEN
+202 KYAHLQEEN

-219 WYSDHWSYDLYK
+219 WYADHWSYDLYK
-231 DYVEKMLVDE
+231 DYVEKMLIGE
-241 SAFACNLPYDIALKY
+241 SSFVCNLPYDVALKY
-256 GLMTQARLDEIL
+256 GLMTQKRLDEIMN
-268 ADPNMTEEAFL
+268 DPNLSEEAFL
-279 MEYCGQFFDLGEGA
+279 MEYSAMFYDLGEGA

-306 VRPWY
+306 VKPWY
-311 PPTDVE
+311 PPTDIE
-317 YITDKNKR
+317 YIAEKGKR
-325 NVPWVEERTS
+325 NISWKEDRTS
-335 KEELRVIGCDIALS
+335 KQELRVLGCDIALA

-359 HYSISIP
+359 HYSVSIP
-366 KGDKYITELRY
+366 KGDKYITEVKY

-393 KQLYYDGD
+393 KQLFFDGD

-408 VAGLGLSV
+408 IAGLGLAV
-416 LDELGEYTYDENR
+416 LDALGEYTFDTER
-429 DIKYPPMKCFNLKD
+429 DIKYPPMCCFNKED
-443 KEERVGYKEAIPC
+443 KKERCGYREAIPC
-456 IFGIVANEEIN
+456 IYGIVANEEIN
-467 NDIAVTLKA
+467 NAIAVTLKA

-491 GEDWLNENKNFQMLD
+491 GEDWLNENKNFQMLE

-519 TSLTQM
+519 TTLTQM

-557 LNLFIREQE
+557 MNLFIREKE
-566 KKLKKPKSKGKFLF
+566 NELKKPKNRGNFIDLW
-580 LS
+580 

>member
-1 MMLTKLKKR
+1 MLTQTKKR
-10 DRLSPNKRERLD
+10 DGLSPNKRERLD
-22 EGIKIWTDFY
+22 EGIKIWTSFY
-32 RQNIHRFVA
+32 RQNIHRFA
-41 DYLGIQLKP
+41 IDYLGIQLKP
-50 FQVVLLYMIERQ
+50 FQVVLLYMIEKNL
-62 AKSCLITT
+62 KSCLITS

-85 RCILYPGQKI
+85 RAILYPGQKI

-108 IREKIVT
+108 IREKIVN
-115 ELMNMSPNLRR
+115 ELMNMSPNLRK
-126 EINPKEVKIGTN
+126 EINPREIKIGTN

-147 STITAINASENTRGR
+147 STITAINASENTRGK

-172 VQIKNGFETL
+172 VQIKNGFDTL

-202 LYAKYKEEN
+202 KYSHLQEEN

-219 WYSDHWSYDLYK
+219 WYADHWSYDLYK
-231 DYVEKMLVDE
+231 DYVEKMLIGE
-241 SAFACNLPYDIALKY
+241 SSFVCNLPYDVALKY
-256 GLMTQARLDEIL
+256 GLMTQKRLDEIMN
-268 ADPNMTEEAFL
+268 DPNLSEEAFL
-279 MEYCGQFFDLGEGA
+279 MEYSAMFYDLGEGA

-306 VRPWY
+306 VKPWY
-311 PPTDVE
+311 PPTDIE
-317 YITDKNKR
+317 YIAEKGKR
-325 NVPWVEERTS
+325 NISWKEDRTS
-335 KEELRVIGCDIALS
+335 KQELRVLGCDIALA

-359 HYSISIP
+359 HYSVSIP
-366 KGDKYITELRY
+366 KGDKYITEVKY

-393 KQLYYDGD
+393 KQLFFDGD

-408 VAGLGLSV
+408 IAGLGLAV
-416 LDELGEYTYDENR
+416 LDALGEYTFDTER
-429 DIKYPPMKCFNLKD
+429 DIKYPPMCCFNKED
-443 KEERVGYKEAIPC
+443 KKERCGYREAMPC
-456 IFGIVANEEIN
+456 IYGIVANEEIN
-467 NDIAVTLKA
+467 NAIAVTLKA

-491 GEDWLNENKNFQMLD
+491 GEDWLNENKNFQMLE

-519 TSLTQM
+519 TTLTQM

-557 LNLFIREQE
+557 MNLFIREKE
-566 KKLKKPKSKGKFLF
+566 NELKKPKNRGNFIDLW
-580 LS
+580 

>member
-1 MMLTKLKKR
+1 MLTQTKKR
-10 DRLSPNKRERLD
+10 EGLSPNKRERLD
-22 EGIKIWTDFY
+22 EGIKIWVSFY
-32 RQNIHRFVA
+32 RQNIHRFA
-41 DYLGIQLKP
+41 IDYLGIQLKP
-50 FQVVLLYMIERQ
+50 FQVVLLYMIERNL
-62 AKSCLITT
+62 KSCLITS

-85 RCILYPGQKI
+85 RAILYPGQKI

-108 IREKIVT
+108 IREKIVN
-115 ELMNMSPNLRR
+115 ELMNMSPNLKK
-126 EINPKEVKIGTN
+126 EINPREIKIGTN

-147 STITAINASENTRGR
+147 STITAINASENTRGK

-172 VQIKNGFETL
+172 VQIKNGFDTL

-202 LYAKYKEEN
+202 KYAHLQEEN

-219 WYSDHWSYDLYK
+219 WYADHWSYDLYR
-231 DYVEKMLVDE
+231 DYVEKMLIGE
-241 SAFACNLPYDIALKY
+241 SSFVCNLPYNVALKY
-256 GLMTQARLDEIL
+256 GLMTQKRLDEIMN
-268 ADPNMTEEAFL
+268 DPNLSEEAFL
-279 MEYCGQFFDLGEGA
+279 MEYSAMFYDLGEGA

-306 VRPWY
+306 VKPWY
-311 PPTDVE
+311 PPTDIE
-317 YITDKNKR
+317 YIDEKGKR
-325 NVPWVEERTS
+325 NISWKEDRTS
-335 KEELRVIGCDIALS
+335 KQELRVLGCDIALA

-359 HYSISIP
+359 HYSVSIP
-366 KGDKYITELRY
+366 KGDKYITEVRY

-393 KQLYYDGD
+393 KQLYFDGD

-408 VAGLGLSV
+408 IAGLGLAV
-416 LDELGEYTYDENR
+416 LDALGEYTFDTER
-429 DIKYPPMKCFNLKD
+429 DIKYPPMCCFNKED
-443 KEERVGYKEAIPC
+443 KKERCGYREAIPC
-456 IFGIVANEEIN
+456 IYGIVANEEIN
-467 NDIAVTLKA
+467 NAIAVTLKA

-491 GEDWLNENKNFQMLD
+491 GEDWLNENKNFQMLE

-519 TSLTQM
+519 TTLTQM

-557 LNLFIREQE
+557 MNLFIREKE
-566 KKLKKPKSKGKFLF
+566 NELKKPKNRGNFIDLW
-580 LS
+580 

>member
-1 MMLTKLKKR
+1 MLTQTKKR
-10 DRLSPNKRERLD
+10 DGLSPNKRERLD
-22 EGIKIWTDFY
+22 EGIKIWTSFY
-32 RQNIHRFVA
+32 RQNIHRFA
-41 DYLGIQLKP
+41 IDYLGIQLKP
-50 FQVVLLYMIERQ
+50 FQVVLLYMIERNL
-62 AKSCLITT
+62 KSCLITS

-85 RCILYPGQKI
+85 RAILYPGQKI

-108 IREKIVT
+108 IREKIVN
-115 ELMNMSPNLRR
+115 ELMNMSPNLRK
-126 EINPKEVKIGTN
+126 EINPREIKIGTN

-147 STITAINASENTRGR
+147 STITAINASENTRGK

-172 VQIKNGFETL
+172 VQIKNGFDTL

-202 LYAKYKEEN
+202 KYSHLQEEN

-219 WYSDHWSYDLYK
+219 WYADHWSYDLYK
-231 DYVEKMLVDE
+231 DYVEKMLIGE
-241 SAFACNLPYDIALKY
+241 SSFVCNLPYNVALKY
-256 GLMTQARLDEIL
+256 GLMTQTRLDEIMS
-268 ADPNMTEEAFL
+268 DPNLSEEAFL
-279 MEYCGQFFDLGEGA
+279 MEYSAMFYDLGEGA

-306 VRPWY
+306 VKPWY
-311 PPTDVE
+311 PPTDIE
-317 YITDKNKR
+317 YIAEKGKR
-325 NVPWVEERTS
+325 NISWKEDRTS
-335 KEELRVIGCDIALS
+335 KQELRVLGCDIALA

-359 HYSISIP
+359 HYSVSIP
-366 KGDKYITELRY
+366 KGDKYITEVRY

-393 KQLYYDGD
+393 KQLYFDGD

-408 VAGLGLSV
+408 IAGLGLAV
-416 LDELGEYTYDENR
+416 LDALGEYTFDTER
-429 DIKYPPMKCFNLKD
+429 DIKYPPMCCFNKED
-443 KEERVGYKEAIPC
+443 KKERCGYREAMPC
-456 IFGIVANEEIN
+456 IYGIVANEEIN
-467 NDIAVTLKA
+467 NAIAVTLKA

-491 GEDWLNENKNFQMLD
+491 GEDWLNENKNFQMLE

-519 TSLTQM
+519 TTLTQM
-525 EIIKLQTEI
+525 EIIKLQTKKKK
-534 TRKGIKLVE
+534 KGIKLVE

-557 LNLFIREQE
+557 MNLFIREKE
-566 KKLKKPKSKGKFLF
+566 NELKKPKNRGNFIDLW
-580 LS
+580 

>member
-1 MMLTKLKKR
+1 MLTQTKKR
-10 DRLSPNKRERLD
+10 DGLSPNKRERLD
-22 EGIKIWTDFY
+22 EGIKIWTSFY
-32 RQNIHRFVA
+32 RQNIHRFA
-41 DYLGIQLKP
+41 IDYLGIQLKP
-50 FQVVLLYMIERQ
+50 FQVVLLYMIERNL
-62 AKSCLITT
+62 KSCLITS

-85 RCILYPGQKI
+85 RAILYPGQKI

-108 IREKIVT
+108 IREKIVN
-115 ELMNMSPNLRR
+115 ELMNMSPNLRK
-126 EINPKEVKIGTN
+126 EINPREIKIGTN

-147 STITAINASENTRGR
+147 STITAINASENTRGK

-172 VQIKNGFETL
+172 VQIKNGFDTL

-202 LYAKYKEEN
+202 KYSHLQEEN

-219 WYSDHWSYDLYK
+219 WYADHWSYDLYK
-231 DYVEKMLVDE
+231 DYVEKMLIGE
-241 SAFACNLPYDIALKY
+241 SSFVCNLPYNVALKY
-256 GLMTQARLDEIL
+256 GLMTQTRLDEIMS
-268 ADPNMTEEAFL
+268 DPNLSEEAFL
-279 MEYCGQFFDLGEGA
+279 MEYSAMFYDLGEGA
-293 YIKPSDIINNRTV
+293 YIKPSDIINNRTIV
-306 VRPWY
+306 KPWY
-311 PPTDVE
+311 PPTDIE
-317 YITDKNKR
+317 YIAEKGKR
-325 NVPWVEERTS
+325 NISWKEDRTS
-335 KEELRVIGCDIALS
+335 KQELRVLGCDIALA

-359 HYSISIP
+359 HYSVSIP
-366 KGDKYITELRY
+366 KGDKYITEVKY

-393 KQLYYDGD
+393 KQLYFDGD

-408 VAGLGLSV
+408 IAGLGLAV
-416 LDELGEYTYDENR
+416 LDALGEYTFDTER
-429 DIKYPPMKCFNLKD
+429 DIKYPPMCCFNKED
-443 KEERVGYKEAIPC
+443 KKERCGYREAIPC
-456 IFGIVANEEIN
+456 IYGIVANEEIN
-467 NDIAVTLKA
+467 NAIAVTLKD
-476 SLNNHTLKF
+476 SLNNYTLKF

-491 GEDWLNENKNFQMLD
+491 GEDWLNENKNFQMLE

-519 TSLTQM
+519 TTLTQM

-557 LNLFIREQE
+557 MNLFIREKE
-566 KKLKKPKSKGKFLF
+566 NELKKPKNRGNFIDLW
-580 LS
+580 

>member
-1 MMLTKLKKR
+1 MLTQTKKR
-10 DRLSPNKRERLD
+10 DGLSPNKRERLD
-22 EGIKIWTDFY
+22 EGIKIWTSFY
-32 RQNIHRFVA
+32 RQNIHRFA
-41 DYLGIQLKP
+41 IDYLGIQLKP
-50 FQVVLLYMIERQ
+50 FQVVLLYMIERNL
-62 AKSCLITT
+62 KSCLITS

-85 RCILYPGQKI
+85 RAILYPGQKI

-108 IREKIVT
+108 IREKIVN
-115 ELMNMSPNLRR
+115 ELMNMSPNLRK
-126 EINPKEVKIGTN
+126 EINPREIKIGTN

-147 STITAINASENTRGR
+147 STITAINASENTRGK

-172 VQIKNGFETL
+172 VQIKNGFDTL

-202 LYAKYKEEN
+202 KYAHLQEEN

-219 WYSDHWSYDLYK
+219 WYADHWSYDLYK
-231 DYVEKMLVDE
+231 DYVEKMLIGE
-241 SAFACNLPYDIALKY
+241 SSFACNLPYNVALKY
-256 GLMTQARLDEIL
+256 GLMTQTRLDEIMS
-268 ADPNMTEEAFL
+268 DPNLSEEAFL
-279 MEYCGQFFDLGEGA
+279 MEYSAMFYDLGEGA

-306 VRPWY
+306 VKPWY
-311 PPTDVE
+311 PPTDIE
-317 YITDKNKR
+317 YIAEKGKR
-325 NVPWVEERTS
+325 NISWKEDRTS
-335 KEELRVIGCDIALS
+335 KQELRVLGCDIALA

-359 HYSISIP
+359 HYSVSIP
-366 KGDKYITELRY
+366 KGDKYITEVRY

-393 KQLYYDGD
+393 KQLYFDGD

-408 VAGLGLSV
+408 IAGLGLAV
-416 LDELGEYTYDENR
+416 LDALGEYTFDTER
-429 DIKYPPMKCFNLKD
+429 DIKYPPMCCFNKED
-443 KEERVGYKEAIPC
+443 KKERCGYREAIPC
-456 IFGIVANEEIN
+456 IYGIVANEEIN
-467 NDIAVTLKA
+467 NAIAVTLKA

-491 GEDWLNENKNFQMLD
+491 GEDWLNENKNFQMLE

-519 TSLTQM
+519 TTLTQM

-543 FGSNRKDRYSALAY
+543 FGSNRKDRYSALVY
-557 LNLFIREQE
+557 MNLFIREKE
-566 KKLKKPKSKGKFLF
+566 NELKKPKNRGNFIDLW
-580 LS
+580 

>member
-1 MMLTKLKKR
+1 MLTQTKKR
-10 DRLSPNKRERLD
+10 EGLSPNKRERLD
-22 EGIKIWTDFY
+22 EGIKIWTSFY
-32 RQNIHRFVA
+32 RQNIHRFA
-41 DYLGIQLKP
+41 IDYLGIQLKP
-50 FQVVLLYMIERQ
+50 FQVVLLYMIERNL
-62 AKSCLITT
+62 KSCLITS

-85 RCILYPGQKI
+85 RAILYPGQKI

-108 IREKIVT
+108 IREKIVN
-115 ELMNMSPNLRR
+115 ELMNMSPNLRK
-126 EINPKEVKIGTN
+126 EINPREIKIGTN

-147 STITAINASENTRGR
+147 STITAINASENTRGK

-172 VQIKNGFETL
+172 VQIKNGFDTL

-202 LYAKYKEEN
+202 KYSHLQEEN

-219 WYSDHWSYDLYK
+219 WYADHWSYDLYK
-231 DYVEKMLVDE
+231 DYVEKMLIGE
-241 SAFACNLPYDIALKY
+241 SSFVCNLPYNVALKY
-256 GLMTQARLDEIL
+256 GLMTQTRLDEIMS
-268 ADPNMTEEAFL
+268 DPNLSEEAFL
-279 MEYCGQFFDLGEGA
+279 MEYSAMFYDLGEGA

-306 VRPWY
+306 VKPWY
-311 PPTDVE
+311 PPTDIE
-317 YITDKNKR
+317 YIAEKGKR
-325 NVPWVEERTS
+325 NISWKEDRTS
-335 KEELRVIGCDIALS
+335 KQELRILGCDIALA

-359 HYSISIP
+359 HYSVSIP
-366 KGDKYITELRY
+366 KGDKYITEVKY

-393 KQLYYDGD
+393 KQLFFDGD

-408 VAGLGLSV
+408 IAGLGLAV
-416 LDELGEYTYDENR
+416 LDALGEYTFDTER
-429 DIKYPPMKCFNLKD
+429 DIKYPPMCCFNKED
-443 KEERVGYKEAIPC
+443 KKERCGYREAMPC
-456 IFGIVANEEIN
+456 IYGIVANEEIN
-467 NDIAVTLKA
+467 NAIAVTLKA

-491 GEDWLNENKNFQMLD
+491 GEDWLNENKNFQMLET
-506 ASEKVRLMYPYVQ
+506 SEKVRLMYPYVQ
-519 TSLTQM
+519 TTLTQM

-557 LNLFIREQE
+557 MNLFIREKE
-566 KKLKKPKSKGKFLF
+566 NELKKPKNRGNFIDLW
-580 LS
+580 

>member
-1 MMLTKLKKR
+1 MLTQTKKR
-10 DRLSPNKRERLD
+10 DGLSPNKRERLD
-22 EGIKIWTDFY
+22 EGIKIWTSFY
-32 RQNIHRFVA
+32 RQNIHRFA
-41 DYLGIQLKP
+41 IDYLGIQLKP
-50 FQVVLLYMIERQ
+50 FQVVLLYMIERNL
-62 AKSCLITT
+62 KSCLITS

-85 RCILYPGQKI
+85 RAILYPGQKI

-108 IREKIVT
+108 IREKIVN
-115 ELMNMSPNLRR
+115 ELMNMSPNLRK
-126 EINPKEVKIGTN
+126 EINPREIKIGTN

-147 STITAINASENTRGR
+147 STITAINASENTRGK

-172 VQIKNGFETL
+172 VQIKNGFDTL

-202 LYAKYKEEN
+202 KYAHLQEEN

-219 WYSDHWSYDLYK
+219 WYADHWSYDLYK
-231 DYVEKMLVDE
+231 DYVEKMLIGE
-241 SAFACNLPYDIALKY
+241 SSFVCNLPYNVALKY
-256 GLMTQARLDEIL
+256 GLMTQTRLDEMISDANL
-268 ADPNMTEEAFL
+268 SEEAFL
-279 MEYCGQFFDLGEGA
+279 MEYSAMFYDLGEGA

-306 VRPWY
+306 VKPWY
-311 PPTDVE
+311 PPTDIE
-317 YITDKNKR
+317 YIAEKGKR
-325 NVPWVEERTS
+325 NISWKEDRTS
-335 KEELRVIGCDIALS
+335 KQELRVLGCDIALA

-359 HYSISIP
+359 HYSVSIP
-366 KGDKYITELRY
+366 KGDKYITEVKY

-393 KQLYYDGD
+393 KQLFFDGD

-408 VAGLGLSV
+408 IAGLGLAV
-416 LDELGEYTYDENR
+416 LDALGEYTFDTER
-429 DIKYPPMKCFNLKD
+429 DIKYPPMCCFNKED
-443 KEERVGYKEAIPC
+443 KKERCGYREAIPC
-456 IFGIVANEEIN
+456 IYGIVANEEIN
-467 NDIAVTLKA
+467 NAIAVTLKA

-491 GEDWLNENKNFQMLD
+491 GEDWLNENKNFQMLE

-519 TSLTQM
+519 TTLTQM

-557 LNLFIREQE
+557 MNLFIREKE
-566 KKLKKPKSKGKFLF
+566 NELKKPKNRGNFIDLW
-580 LS
+580 

>member
-1 MMLTKLKKR
+1 MLTQTKKR
-10 DRLSPNKRERLD
+10 EGLSPNKRERLD
-22 EGIKIWTDFY
+22 EGIKIWVSFY
-32 RQNIHRFVA
+32 RQNIHRFA
-41 DYLGIQLKP
+41 IDYLGIQLKP
-50 FQVVLLYMIERQ
+50 FQVVLLYMIERNL
-62 AKSCLITT
+62 KSCLITS

-85 RCILYPGQKI
+85 RAILYPGQKI

-108 IREKIVT
+108 IREKIVN
-115 ELMNMSPNLRR
+115 ELMNMSPNLRK
-126 EINPKEVKIGTN
+126 EINPREIKIGTN

-147 STITAINASENTRGR
+147 STITAINASENTRGK

-172 VQIKNGFETL
+172 VQIKNGFDTL

-202 LYAKYKEEN
+202 KYSHLQEEN

-219 WYSDHWSYDLYK
+219 WYADHWSYDLYK
-231 DYVEKMLVDE
+231 DYVEKMLIGE
-241 SAFACNLPYDIALKY
+241 SSFVCNLPYNVALKY
-256 GLMTQARLDEIL
+256 GLMTQTRLDEIMS
-268 ADPNMTEEAFL
+268 DPNLSEEAFL
-279 MEYCGQFFDLGEGA
+279 MEYSAMFYDLGEGA

-306 VRPWY
+306 VKPWY
-311 PPTDVE
+311 PPTDIE
-317 YITDKNKR
+317 YIAEKGKR
-325 NVPWVEERTS
+325 NISWKEDRTS
-335 KEELRVIGCDIALS
+335 KQELRVLGCDIALA

-359 HYSISIP
+359 HYSVSIP
-366 KGDKYITELRY
+366 KGDKYITEVKY

-393 KQLYYDGD
+393 KQLFFDGD

-408 VAGLGLSV
+408 IAGLGLAV
-416 LDELGEYTYDENR
+416 LDALGEYTFDTER
-429 DIKYPPMKCFNLKD
+429 DIKYPPMCCFNKED
-443 KEERVGYKEAIPC
+443 KKERCGYREAMPC
-456 IFGIVANEEIN
+456 IYGIVANEEIN
-467 NDIAVTLKA
+467 NAIAVTLKA

-491 GEDWLNENKNFQMLD
+491 GEDWLNENKNFQMLET
-506 ASEKVRLMYPYVQ
+506 SEKVRLMYPYVQ
-519 TSLTQM
+519 TTLTQM

-557 LNLFIREQE
+557 MNLFIREKE
-566 KKLKKPKSKGKFLF
+566 NELKKPKNRGNFIDLW
-580 LS
+580 